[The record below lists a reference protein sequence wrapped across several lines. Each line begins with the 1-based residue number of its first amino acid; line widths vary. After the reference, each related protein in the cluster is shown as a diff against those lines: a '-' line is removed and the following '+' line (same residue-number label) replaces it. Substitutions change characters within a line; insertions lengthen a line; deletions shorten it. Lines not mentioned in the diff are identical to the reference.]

1 MLPIKISNM
10 ENTIRIDQKTCK
22 KCLLCSEV
30 CPNKILIRNNSN
42 EITTRPDRIDLCVK
56 CGQCMAIC
64 STQSIIVDSLSYEHD
79 FFSLPDNA
87 SYENSFYDMIS
98 TRRAV
103 RNFKDK
109 PVPKELLEKIVQAI
123 SFAPPSF
130 PPLKIKIIVVQ
141 NTALIRKALPNMI
154 KLYDSLTKMM
164 KNPLI
169 RFFIKKEVGTKKF
182 RTMQEHLMPLLKS
195 RLPELKNG
203 TEDTITRHAP
213 AMILFLADKNNE
225 DISQDISIAATF
237 GMLATHA
244 LGLGGSIMD
253 IIPPAIER
261 DKELRKLFCISY
273 NHEIVTSIIIG
284 YPKYKYLRGIKRDLQ
299 SVKWL

>member
-1 MLPIKISNM
+1 M
-10 ENTIRIDQKTCK
+10 ENTISINHETCK

-30 CPNKILIRNNSN
+30 CPNKILIRNDSN
-42 EITTRPDRIDLCVK
+42 EMATRSDRIGLCFK
-56 CGQCMAIC
+56 CGQCMAVC
-64 STQSIIVDSLSYEHD
+64 STQSIVVDGLSYEQD
-79 FFSLPDNA
+79 FFSLPDHV
-87 SYENSFYDMIS
+87 SYADSFYDMIY

-109 PVPKELLEKIVQAI
+109 AVPKELLEKIVQAI

-141 NTALIRKALPNMI
+141 NTELIRKALPGMI
-154 KLYDSLTKMM
+154 SFFDSLTKKME
-164 KNPLI
+164 NPMI
-169 RFFIKKEVGTKKF
+169 RFFIKKSVGNKKF
-182 RTMQEHLMPLLKS
+182 KTMQDHLIPLLKS

-213 AMILFLADKNNE
+213 AMILFLADKNEE
-225 DISQDISIAATF
+225 DISQDISIAATY

-261 DKELRKLFCISY
+261 DKNLRKMFCIPD
-273 NHEIVTSIIIG
+273 NHEIVTSMIIG
-284 YPKYKYLRGIKRDLQ
+284 YPKYKYLRGIKRNLK